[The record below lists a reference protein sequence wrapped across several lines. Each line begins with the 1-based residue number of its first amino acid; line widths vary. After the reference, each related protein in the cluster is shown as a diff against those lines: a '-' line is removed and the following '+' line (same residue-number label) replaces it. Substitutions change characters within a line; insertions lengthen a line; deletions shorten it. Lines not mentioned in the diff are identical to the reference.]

1 MLNFS
6 ILSDVREV
14 NMNVIVE
21 IESAHA
27 EEIARRFH
35 QSEPEGKKNWIL
47 KNKGILVGKQ
57 VDTHLLHS
65 VVNLILRTDESAVI
79 RIVKQ

>member
-1 MLNFS
+1 
-6 ILSDVREV
+6 
-14 NMNVIVE
+14 MNVIVE

-27 EEIARRFH
+27 EDIARRFH

-57 VDTHLLHS
+57 VYTQLLSS
-65 VVNLILRTDESAVI
+65 VVCLILRTDEAAVI

>member
-1 MLNFS
+1 
-6 ILSDVREV
+6 
-14 NMNVIVE
+14 MNVIVE

-27 EEIARRFH
+27 EDIARRFH
-35 QSEPEGKKNWIL
+35 QSEPNGKKNWIL

-57 VDTHLLHS
+57 VHMQLLSS
-65 VVNLILRTDESAVI
+65 VVCMILKTDENAVI

>member
-1 MLNFS
+1 
-6 ILSDVREV
+6 
-14 NMNVIVE
+14 MNVIVE

-27 EEIARRFH
+27 EDIARRFH

-47 KNKGILVGKQ
+47 KNKGIVVGKQ
-57 VDTHLLHS
+57 VYMQLISS
-65 VVNLILRTDESAVI
+65 VVCMILKTDENAVI

>member
-1 MLNFS
+1 
-6 ILSDVREV
+6 
-14 NMNVIVE
+14 MNVIVE

-27 EEIARRFH
+27 EDIARRFN
-35 QSEPEGKKNWIL
+35 QCEPEGKKNWIL

-57 VDTHLLHS
+57 ISIYLLQS
-65 VVNLILRTDESAVI
+65 VVNLILKTDEAAVI

>member
-1 MLNFS
+1 
-6 ILSDVREV
+6 
-14 NMNVIVE
+14 MNVIVE

-27 EEIARRFH
+27 EEIARRFN
-35 QSEPEGKKNWIL
+35 QCEPEGKKNWIL

-57 VDTHLLHS
+57 IYIQLLSS
-65 VVNLILRTDESAVI
+65 VVCLILRTDENAVI

>member
-1 MLNFS
+1 
-6 ILSDVREV
+6 
-14 NMNVIVE
+14 MNVIVE

-27 EEIARRFH
+27 EEIARRFN
-35 QSEPEGKKNWIL
+35 QCEPEGKKNWIL

-57 VDTHLLHS
+57 VYIQLLSS
-65 VVNLILRTDESAVI
+65 VICLILRTDEAAVI

>member
-1 MLNFS
+1 
-6 ILSDVREV
+6 
-14 NMNVIVE
+14 MNVIVE

-27 EEIARRFH
+27 EEIVRRFN
-35 QSEPEGKKNWIL
+35 QCEPEGKKNWIL

-57 VDTHLLHS
+57 VYIQLLSS
-65 VVNLILRTDESAVI
+65 VVCLILRTDEAAVI

>member
-1 MLNFS
+1 
-6 ILSDVREV
+6 
-14 NMNVIVE
+14 MNVIVE

-27 EEIARRFH
+27 EEIARRFN
-35 QSEPEGKKNWIL
+35 QCEPEGKKNWIL

-57 VDTHLLHS
+57 VYIQLLSS
-65 VVNLILRTDESAVI
+65 VVCLILRTDENAVI

>member
-1 MLNFS
+1 MNFS

-14 NMNVIVE
+14 IMNVIVE

-27 EEIARRFH
+27 EEIARRFN
-35 QSEPEGKKNWIL
+35 QCEPEGKKNWIL

-57 VDTHLLHS
+57 VYIQLLSS
-65 VVNLILRTDESAVI
+65 VVCLILRTDEAAVI

>member
-1 MLNFS
+1 
-6 ILSDVREV
+6 
-14 NMNVIVE
+14 MNVIVE

-57 VDTHLLHS
+57 VYMQLLSS
-65 VVNLILRTDESAVI
+65 VVCMILKTDENAVI

>member
-1 MLNFS
+1 MNFS

-27 EEIARRFH
+27 EDIARRFH
-35 QSEPEGKKNWIL
+35 QSEPDGKKNWIL

-57 VDTHLLHS
+57 VCTHLLDS
-65 VVNLILRTDESAVI
+65 VVNLILKTDETAVI